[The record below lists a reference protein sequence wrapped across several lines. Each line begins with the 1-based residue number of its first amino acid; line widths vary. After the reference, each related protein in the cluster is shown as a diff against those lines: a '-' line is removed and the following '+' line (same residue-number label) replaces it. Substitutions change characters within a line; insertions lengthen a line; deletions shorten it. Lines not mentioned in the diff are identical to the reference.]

1 MRIFERNKR
10 GTCMYRLCQDALTII
25 RPHISK
31 RIYKINLKDFRILLQ
46 QRQDCP
52 RLDSLCE
59 ETQKTFSDV
68 SVGSVVYELNESDIM
83 KISEGDEIVRNVLSR
98 LSVAGW
104 RGQEKYI
111 YYYLIIICI

>member
-10 GTCMYRLCQDALTII
+10 GTCVYRLCQDALTII

-31 RIYKINLKDFRILLQ
+31 RIYKINLKDFTVLLQ

-52 RLDSLCE
+52 RLDTLSE

-83 KISEGDEIVRNVLSR
+83 KISEGDEIVGNVLKK

-104 RGQEKYI
+104 RGKEKYI
-111 YYYLIIICI
+111 IYYLYIM